1 MAKSNIFVLV
11 LVTFIV
17 ASCRSKTVI
26 TSNLRHPYA
35 MCEYDGG
42 ILISNFGGDA
52 VDYNNTK
59 ATGFV
64 TYYKNGSNRVVIS
77 AGNGLYSPKG
87 MAVKESFLFVADVNK
102 IVVFDLDGYKK
113 VDEIEFPQGDAFVGD
128 LLVMGNA
135 LFASVANYD
144 RIYLLDITAPR
155 QIDHTSLLEYVELP
169 CPSTLKLMG
178 EYILVSSNSFGK
190 ADREDKI
197 IHIIDDLGNPSIRP
211 IIHEHGDYQGLA
223 FSPNKTRLIF
233 CNQERNGYIGNLVFE
248 NGEYSYEQVTDDKS
262 LLNSL
267 LLLDG
272 KMYICDLLNSKIYI
286 KELIEFD
293 NFSGIIKTD

>member
-1 MAKSNIFVLV
+1 
-11 LVTFIV
+11 
-17 ASCRSKTVI
+17 
-26 TSNLRHPYA
+26 
-35 MCEYDGG
+35 
-42 ILISNFGGDA
+42 
-52 VDYNNTK
+52 
-59 ATGFV
+59 
-64 TYYKNGSNRVVIS
+64 
-77 AGNGLYSPKG
+77 

-144 RIYLLDITAPR
+144 RIYLLDITSPR